1 MRIWMIA
8 LAATLGCTFPADA
21 ATRSACPTEIE
32 PLVTAMLRDLPGY
45 ANRILA
51 RSSTRQLRSS
61 IITAGRPEFEP
72 LPLSDSKPDPTLRQA
87 FATTLEREIVAGKI
101 TDLQQFHWMFL
112 TRSDRGWQLALLFT
126 RIGATPGQ
134 PTTPPRESSQG
145 VIGQAVQAW
154 LSDCNTRGIRVDR
167 NRSNP
172 RSSKG

>member
-1 MRIWMIA
+1 MRIWMISIVA
-8 LAATLGCTFPADA
+8 ILGFIPPVHA

-51 RSSTRQLRSS
+51 RSTSRQLRSS

-72 LPLSDSKPDPTLRQA
+72 LPLNSDKPDPTLRQA

-112 TRSDRGWQLALLFT
+112 AKSDRGWQLALLFT
-126 RIGATPGQ
+126 RIGSTTPGQ
-134 PTTPPRESSQG
+134 PVTPPRESSQG

-154 LSDCNTRGIRVDR
+154 LRDCNTRGIRIDR
-167 NRSNP
+167 NRTP
-172 RSSKG
+172 RSSKD